1 MVRTDGPTLSF
12 NLLSKRI
19 VKLSATILALSLLG
33 GCVVDRPN
41 VDLVLA
47 REAFQSAEEVDAA
60 KYSPANYHR
69 AEESYR
75 SAMTKYKNKAFK
87 EAILDFRA
95 AKVYAERAENSARVQ
110 RQKAGEEGL

>member
-12 NLLSKRI
+12 SQLSKT
-19 VKLSATILALSLLG
+19 LLATLALGFLG
-33 GCVVDRPN
+33 ACVVDRPN

-69 AEESYR
+69 AEEAYR
-75 SAMTKYKNKAFK
+75 SAMANYKNRSFK

>member
-1 MVRTDGPTLSF
+1 
-12 NLLSKRI
+12 
-19 VKLSATILALSLLG
+19 
-33 GCVVDRPN
+33 VDRPN

-47 REAFQSAEEVDAA
+47 REAFQSAQEVDAA

-75 SAMTKYKNKAFK
+75 SAMNNYKNRSYE

-95 AKVYAERAENSARVQ
+95 AKIYAERAENAARVQ
-110 RQKAGEEGL
+110 RQKA